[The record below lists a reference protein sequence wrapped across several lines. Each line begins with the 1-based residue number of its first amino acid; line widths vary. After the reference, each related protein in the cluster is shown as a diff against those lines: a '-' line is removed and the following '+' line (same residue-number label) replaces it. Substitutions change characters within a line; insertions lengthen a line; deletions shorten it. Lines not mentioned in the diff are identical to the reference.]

1 MIGAIVAILETWAG
15 TPASQRESSEAIAR
29 EIVRRVLA
37 EQTPAPDVSGWDA
50 HRQRIET
57 WKSGKP

>member
-15 TPASQRESSEAIAR
+15 TPAGQRESSEAIAR

-37 EQTPAPDVSGWDA
+37 EQTPAPTSWDE
-50 HRQRIET
+50 HRSRLED
-57 WKSGKP
+57 WKSGRP